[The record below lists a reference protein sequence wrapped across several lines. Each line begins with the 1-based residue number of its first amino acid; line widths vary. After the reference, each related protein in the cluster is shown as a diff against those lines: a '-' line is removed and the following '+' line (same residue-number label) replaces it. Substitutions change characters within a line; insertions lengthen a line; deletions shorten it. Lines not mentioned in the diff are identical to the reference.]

1 MPIEMVPAV
10 PFPLTLAR
18 EEVVMAAGQPFD
30 PDADQVPPAGAPVG
44 RRVVLGIVGLGLLGV
59 AFGKPI
65 GDGIATLAQDDPT
78 GLSALIPAAGGFRY
92 YSVVSTDPVVSR
104 ADFRLPVG
112 GLVAA
117 AREFDYAGLA
127 ALPQTSVTRD
137 FQCVTGWRVPD
148 VAWSGVLL
156 RDVLALVAPDPA
168 ATAVAFDSYDGE
180 YTESLTLE
188 QAMRDDILVAT
199 SMLGAPV
206 TDQHGGPVRL
216 FVGPMYGYKSLK
228 WLSGIRLTAAVEP
241 GYWEVRG
248 YAADAWVGVSNG
260 RRDEPV

>member
-1 MPIEMVPAV
+1 MVAAHPI
-10 PFPLTLAR
+10 
-18 EEVVMAAGQPFD
+18 D
-30 PDADQVPPAGAPVG
+30 PDAAGGAPPAEGAPVG
-44 RRVVLGIVGLGLLGV
+44 RRIVLGMVGLGMLGV

-65 GDGIATLAQDDPT
+65 GDGIASLAKDDPT

-92 YSVVSTDPVVSR
+92 YSVVSEDPVIPR
-104 ADFRLPVG
+104 TEFRLPVG
-112 GLVAA
+112 GLVTTQ
-117 AREFDYAGLA
+117 RVFSYADLA
-127 ALPQTSVTRD
+127 ALPQTSITRD

-148 VAWSGVLL
+148 VPWSGVLL
-156 RDVLALVAPDPA
+156 RDVLALVGPTAE

-188 QAMRDDILVAT
+188 QAMRDDMLVAT

-206 TDQHGGPVRL
+206 TDEHGGPVRL

-228 WLSGIRLTAAVEP
+228 WLSGIRLTSKVEP

-248 YAADAWVGVSNG
+248 YDIDAWVGGSNG
-260 RRDEPV
+260 RAGDEPV